1 MDIINSNLDRIKT
14 PGPNDRVYKCEC
26 FYSFDSPESETG
38 LYVCLNRW
46 IGVGEKYL
54 KRYSDRTDNKIFLH
68 IKKTK
73 KEKPEVPEGVPEKVS
88 KLAINMEGGFQTE
101 KNVEWD
107 EQVRIV
113 VYPSM
118 ESFELTDTN
127 LPMGVQ
133 LSAAGIQTAL
143 SASTKAAIDAAQGTW
158 DGEALVVS
166 KHAENLKQID
176 NPPKIPPS
184 GWKCQFCDLT
194 TNLWLN
200 LTDGTIACG
209 RRFFDGSGGNN
220 HAVDHYKNGGG
231 GGPLAVKLGTI
242 TRDGKADVFS
252 YDEDDMVLDPYLE
265 KHLEHF
271 GIKMTSCEKTDKSM
285 VELEIDMNQRIGEWA
300 ILTESGSKLVP
311 VFGPGNTG
319 LHNLGNTC
327 YLNSVMQVLNTIPE
341 FKDCYSKPQWLDR
354 GDLMDPGSDLTLQL
368 SKLSQCLASGE
379 YSLQDEEAVLN
390 DEGSKPG
397 IKPTMFR
404 QLIGKGHHEFSS
416 NRQQDAQ
423 EFFLHLVTLMER
435 AHKKTNTQAP
445 VTSLQF
451 VAEDR
456 TQCGASGQV
465 RYKQRKEEYL
475 PLPVPL
481 ESAVNLEQVS
491 EYKAKKAELEAKG
504 ERVPG
509 DEIVR
514 AKIPIE
520 SVLEAFLQEEVV
532 DDFYSSAIKGK
543 TTAKKTVRLSTFPD
557 YLLIQLLKFRVDES
571 WQPVKLDVEVE
582 MPNILDLERL
592 RGQGLKPGE
601 VNLPDEDAPEEGVNN
616 WVIDEATVAQLMDMG
631 FGLDGC
637 KRAVY
642 NTNNSGV
649 EAAMAW
655 VMDHMA
661 DPDFNDPFIPPGSGG
676 ESKRKKQCTAGDEV
690 IGMVMSM
697 GFSREQAEMG
707 LRNTDN
713 NVERAIEWIFSH
725 PDGEEPAA
733 ADAGASQSSFSEVKD
748 GMSSYELV
756 AFISHMGTSSHS
768 GHYVCHIKDS
778 DGRWIIYNDNK
789 VALSVNPPKELG
801 YLYLYKRVG
810 YC

>member
-1 MDIINSNLDRIKT
+1 M
-14 PGPNDRVYKCEC
+14 
-26 FYSFDSPESETG
+26 
-38 LYVCLNRW
+38 NRW
-46 IGVGEKYL
+46 LGGGKDYL
-54 KRYSDRTDNKIFLH
+54 ERYSKRTDNVVFLH
-68 IKKTK
+68 IKRTRKPVE
-73 KEKPEVPEGVPEKVS
+73 EKQEAPAEKVS
-88 KLAINMEGGFQTE
+88 RLAINMEGGFQTNKE
-101 KNVEWD
+101 VEF
-107 EQVRIV
+107 EEEVAIV
-113 VYPSM
+113 VLPSM
-118 ESFELTDTN
+118 QKIEVTSTE
-127 LPMGVQ
+127 LPMGVS
-133 LSAAGIQTAL
+133 LAVAGIRTAV
-143 SASTKAAIDAAQGTW
+143 SATRQSQIDAAAGTW
-158 DGEALVVS
+158 DGEALVKS
-166 KHAENLKQID
+166 KHAETLHQIP
-176 NPPKIPPS
+176 NPPSIPPG
-184 GWKCQFCDLT
+184 GWKCQTEGCTLDN
-194 TNLWLN
+194 NLWLN
-200 LTDGTIACG
+200 LTDGAILCG
-209 RRFFDGSGGNN
+209 RQFFDGSGGKNCAIN
-220 HAVDHYKNGGG
+220 HYKEGKG

-252 YDEDDMVLDPYLE
+252 YEEDDMVLDPFLE

-271 GIKMTSCEKTDKSM
+271 GIKMTSMEKTDKSM

-341 FKDCYSKPQWLDR
+341 FRSCYSKPEWLDR

-368 SKLSQCLASGE
+368 SKLSLCLASGE
-379 YSLQDEEAVLN
+379 YSLQDEEPVLN

-435 AHKKTNTQAP
+435 AHKKTNSQAP

-451 VAEDR
+451 MAEDS
-456 TQCGASGQV
+456 TQFRASGQV

-481 ESAVNLEQVS
+481 ESAVNLEQVA
-491 EYKAKKAELEAKG
+491 EFKARKAELEAKG
-504 ERVPG
+504 ERMPG

-557 YLLIQLLKFRVDES
+557 YLLVQSLKFRVDES
-571 WQPVKLDVEVE
+571 WQPVKLDVEVQ
-582 MPNILDLERL
+582 MPDILDLDRL

-601 VNLPDEDAPEEGVNN
+601 VSLPDEDAPEEETNN

-631 FGLDGC
+631 FALDGC

-642 NTNNSGV
+642 NTGNSGV

-661 DPDFNDPFIPPGSGG
+661 DPDFADPFTPPGSGG
-676 ESKRKKQCTAGDEV
+676 GSKKKKCTAGDEV

-725 PDGEEPAA
+725 PDGEEPSPDVPATNNTFG
-733 ADAGASQSSFSEVKD
+733 DVKD
-748 GMSSYELV
+748 GNSRYELA

-768 GHYVCHIKDS
+768 GHYVCHIKDKE
-778 DGRWIIYNDNK
+778 GRWIIYNDNK
-789 VALSVNPPKELG
+789 VALSVTPPRELG
-801 YLYLYKRVG
+801 YLYLYKR
-810 YC
+810 CSE